1 MPMTAERIASLY
13 DQHGPE
19 VLRYL
24 ARRTFDPEVAVDL
37 LAETFTKAIVQRR
50 QFRGVS
56 DEEAVAW
63 IYSIA
68 RHLLIDNLRRIQ
80 VERSA
85 LEREGRQR
93 RTLFDDEYERIERL
107 LDLRDIR
114 DAVAVALKDLS
125 DAHRQ
130 VLQLRVIEECS
141 YGELAA
147 AIGTSEQTARARLSR
162 ALQALRAA
170 PTMIRLQEELDRA

>member
-1 MPMTAERIASLY
+1 MPMTAEQIASLY
-13 DQHGPE
+13 DQHG
-19 VLRYL
+19 
-24 ARRTFDPEVAVDL
+24 PEVAVDL

>member
-1 MPMTAERIASLY
+1 MTAEQIASLY